1 MSADPIAVGGHDCA
15 LANPARRK
23 LLAHC
28 AEACVLAAVAPLL
41 SACAS
46 LATWNVRP
54 IDGRLE
60 LALAQHPELS
70 GPQGALRV
78 LPSGHP
84 DPIYVLAQRDGSFIA
99 LSPICTHRGCTVDV
113 QGDRLICPCHG
124 STYDRTGRVLRGP
137 AERAL
142 AQYPVQ
148 LTARG
153 VLVIDL
159 RTT

>member
-1 MSADPIAVGGHDCA
+1 MMNDPTD
-15 LANPARRK
+15 PSRRR
-23 LLAHC
+23 LLRRC
-28 AEACVLAAVAPLL
+28 AEACALAAFAPLA

-60 LALAQHPELS
+60 LALAQHPELTS
-70 GPQGALRV
+70 PSGALRV
-78 LPSGHP
+78 LPTGHP
-84 DPIYVLAQRDGSFIA
+84 DPVYVLAQTDGSFIA

-124 STYDRTGRVLRGP
+124 STYDRAGLVLRGP
-137 AERAL
+137 AERPL
-142 AQYPVQ
+142 ARHPV
-148 LTARG
+148 RVNSER

-159 RTT
+159 QRTI